1 MENLQLLRIFTDRSI
16 FSLNLSR
23 ILQLLRMTEEW
34 RPMRDDGPLVG
45 IVSMDLFKA
54 FDVIQHPLLLA

>member
-34 RPMRDDGPLVG
+34 RSMRDDGLLVG

>member
-23 ILQLLRMTEEW
+23 IVQLLRMTEEW
-34 RPMRDDGPLVG
+34 RSMRDDGSLVG
-45 IVSMDLFKA
+45 IVSMDLLKA
-54 FDVIQHPLLLA
+54 FDVIQHPCY